1 MSNLGGGTIK
11 GMDKAQKRFRDMAK
25 KYPQVTKRA
34 MNEATHEMILASAID
49 NVTGAGPALLNRK
62 EGILVTA
69 IHAVVRQRDGDFTV
83 GTVGIPPHVPYGRT
97 HELGFTGNQ
106 RVKSHSRTISK
117 AFGKPITTQTHTV
130 RAHTRFMKLRKRPWL
145 SLAYSRNKAKIRRRF
160 ERITQELL
168 KAAGR

>member
-25 KYPQVTKRA
+25 RFPKITKAA

-69 IHAVVRQRDGDFTV
+69 IHAVVKQRGGDFTV
-83 GTVGIPPHVPYGRT
+83 GTVGIPQRVHYGRT
-97 HELGFTGNQ
+97 HELGFTGNV
-106 RVKSHSRTISK
+106 RVKAHNRD
-117 AFGKPITTQTHTV
+117 GVPV
-130 RAHTRFMKLRKRPWL
+130 RAHTKFMKLKKRPWL
-145 SLAYSRNKAKIRRRF
+145 SLAYKRNKIKIQRRF

-168 KAAGR
+168 KAAK